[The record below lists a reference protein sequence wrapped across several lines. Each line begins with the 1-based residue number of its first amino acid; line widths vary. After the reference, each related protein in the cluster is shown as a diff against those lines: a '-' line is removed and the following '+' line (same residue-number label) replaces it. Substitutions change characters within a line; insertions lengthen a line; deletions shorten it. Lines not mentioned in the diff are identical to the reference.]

1 MIMLE
6 YKEVPLAVTTL
17 DFIGTHKEL
26 HEAVG
31 ETINFLK
38 QPRPDATVFKLHS

>member
-1 MIMLE
+1 MLE

-31 ETINFLK
+31 EMKNFLK
-38 QPRPDATVFKLHS
+38 QPRPDTTVFKLHS